1 MTKTLADMTPEER
14 EQCRGM
20 WCEDEDGFL
29 FVYRGDHIGRDWLA
43 VCAYPEDVHESYLP
57 LDYLTLRPDLPRA
70 WAPNGKPAAGE
81 WEYAVQYL
89 TPDGWKYSRES
100 WDNRWQES
108 EAVQEVRAHRDH
120 PDEETRLVRRLV
132 SESEVMEE

>member
-1 MTKTLADMTPEER
+1 MTTLTDMTPRER

-43 VCAYPEDVHESYLP
+43 VCAYPEYVHESYLP
-57 LDYLTLRPDLPRA
+57 LDYLTPRPDLPRA
-70 WAPNGKPAAGE
+70 WNPDGTPPAGE

-89 TPDGWKYSRES
+89 TPDGWQYSRARWEI
-100 WDNRWQES
+100 RWQDS
-108 EAVQEVRAHRDH
+108 EAAQEVRAHRDH

-132 SESEVMEE
+132 SAPEVIEE

>member
-1 MTKTLADMTPEER
+1 MPKTLADMTPEER

-100 WDNRWQES
+100 WDNRW
-108 EAVQEVRAHRDH
+108 
-120 PDEETRLVRRLV
+120 
-132 SESEVMEE
+132 